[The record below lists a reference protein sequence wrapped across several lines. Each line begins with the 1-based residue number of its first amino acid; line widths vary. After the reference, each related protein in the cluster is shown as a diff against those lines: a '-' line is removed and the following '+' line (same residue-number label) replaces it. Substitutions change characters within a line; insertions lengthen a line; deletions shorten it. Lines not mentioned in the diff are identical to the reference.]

1 MDKVLALVEEL
12 VDNNRLVVMSTN
24 IELTKIEKK

>member
-1 MDKVLALVEEL
+1 MDKELALVEEL

>member
-1 MDKVLALVEEL
+1 VLALVEEL

>member
-1 MDKVLALVEEL
+1 MDKELALVEEL
-12 VDNNRLVVMSTN
+12 VDNNRLVVMSKN